1 MTEPALSIRA
11 MLDEARSFL
20 DANAKVVDR
29 TQPSRWGEG
38 DDRLATYAP
47 RTEAE
52 EAERVR
58 AAKDFK
64 MREFDAGFGWI
75 TGPAAYGGRE
85 LTADHERAYRELRA
99 EYDVPSLSL
108 YGISLGMVAP
118 TFHAHGSD
126 TVRSRYVRRLYRGEL
141 VGCQLFSEPVAGSD
155 LAGLITRAERFD
167 DEWRINGQKVWTS
180 EAHNSDVGLL
190 LARSNPAASKHAGL
204 TAFAI
209 DLRSPGVEVRPL
221 KMITG
226 GTEFN
231 EVFLDDVR
239 IPDDHRL
246 GEVDGG
252 WSVALYTLM
261 NERALGSGPGV
272 FGVERAVERLLS
284 MAKQPGR
291 RGDDPLVRQE
301 LARVW
306 SDAEVL
312 RYMGLRAD
320 ARRNAGLPPGP
331 EESAF
336 KLANTNVMQRVAHL
350 ATLMTGPA
358 LVAETGGWSTTAWAD
373 VILTVSGMRI
383 AAGTDEIMKNIL
395 GERVLGL
402 PKEPAVPAR

>member
-1 MTEPALSIRA
+1 MSTPQSPIDEFLV
-11 MLDEARSFL
+11 EARAFL
-20 DANAKVVDR
+20 DAHAKPIDHD
-29 TQPSRWGEG
+29 QPSRWGEG
-38 DDRLATYAP
+38 SDRLATYAP
-47 RTEAE
+47 RSETE

-64 MREFDAGFGWI
+64 AREFDAGLGWI
-75 TGPAAYGGRE
+75 TGPTAYGGRE

-99 EYDVPSLSL
+99 TYDVPSLSL
-108 YGISLGMVAP
+108 FGISLGMVAP
-118 TFHAHGSD
+118 TFHAHGTD
-126 TVRSRYVRRLYRGEL
+126 IVRERYVRRLYRGEL

-155 LAGLITRAERFD
+155 LAGLITRADRFD

-190 LARSNPAASKHAGL
+190 LARSNPGAQKHAGM
-204 TAFAI
+204 TAFAV
-209 DLRSPGVEVRPL
+209 DLRAPGVEVRPL

-231 EVFLDDVR
+231 EVFFDDVR

-246 GEVDGG
+246 GEVDKG

-272 FGVERAVERLLS
+272 FGVERAVERLLL
-284 MAKQPGR
+284 MAKQPGY

-306 SDAEVL
+306 GDAEVL

-336 KLANTNVMQRVAHL
+336 KLANTNVMQRVAKL
-350 ATLMTGPA
+350 AAMMTGPA
-358 LVAETGGWSTTAWAD
+358 LVAETGAWGTTAWAD

-402 PKEPAVPAR
+402 PKEPAAHGK

>member
-1 MTEPALSIRA
+1 MTTASLSIDA
-11 MLDEARSFL
+11 FLAEARSFL
-20 DANAKVVDR
+20 DSNAKPVDR
-29 TQPSRWGEG
+29 TRPARWGEG
-38 DDRLATYAP
+38 TDRLASYAP
-47 RTEAE
+47 RTDEE

-64 MREFDAGFGWI
+64 AREFDAGLGWI
-75 TGPAAYGGRE
+75 TGPSEYGGRE
-85 LTADHERAYRELRA
+85 LSADHERAYRELRA
-99 EYDVPSLSL
+99 TYDVPSLGL
-108 YGISLGMVAP
+108 FGISLGMVAP
-118 TFHAHGSD
+118 TFHAHG
-126 TVRSRYVRRLYRGEL
+126 TGVVRERYVRRLYRGEL

-155 LAGLITRAERFD
+155 LAGLITRAERD
-167 DEWRINGQKVWTS
+167 GGEWRVNGQKVWTS

-190 LARSNPAASKHAGL
+190 LARSDPSAPKHAGL
-204 TAFAI
+204 TAFAL
-209 DLRSPGVEVRPL
+209 DMRAPGVEVRPL

-231 EVFLDDVR
+231 EVFFDDVH

-246 GEVDGG
+246 GEVDKG

-272 FGVERAVERLLS
+272 FGVERSVERLLL
-284 MAKQPGR
+284 MAKQPGY
-291 RGDDPLVRQE
+291 RGDDPIVRQE

-306 SDAEVL
+306 ADAEVL

-336 KLANTNVMQRVAHL
+336 KLANTNVMQRVARL
-350 ATLMTGPA
+350 ATLMSGPA
-358 LVAETGGWSTTAWAD
+358 LIAESGAWSTTAWAD

-402 PKEPAVPAR
+402 PK